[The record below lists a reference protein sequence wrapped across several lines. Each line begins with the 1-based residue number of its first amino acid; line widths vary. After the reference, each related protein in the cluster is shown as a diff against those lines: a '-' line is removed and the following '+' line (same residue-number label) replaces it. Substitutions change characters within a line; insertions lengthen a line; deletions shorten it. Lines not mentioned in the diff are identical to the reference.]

1 MRISAHAA
9 TDVGRV
15 REGNE
20 DSLFA
25 GRAVFAVADGMG
37 GHQAGEVASEAAL
50 RPIAALD
57 GQEFA
62 APEAAQDALV
72 EAVVD
77 ANRSVVSQARSDP
90 SLRGMG
96 TTLTAVLVRDNHLHI
111 AHVGD
116 SRAYLLRGGRDMTQL
131 TTDHTLVEQLI
142 REGRLARS
150 EAAVHPQRSVIT
162 RAIGVDQQVQV
173 DSLPPLQLQPGDQV
187 LLCSDG
193 LTGPVD
199 DHTIAEVLAGTADGD
214 TACRQLIEAA
224 NAAGG
229 PDNITVVLLR
239 LEGDPAAAART
250 PLPGT
255 KAATLIPDPTE
266 EIASMGGTD
275 AARRELRP
283 GDVEAVTIRTRDDEA
298 HDFTDAMARYG
309 DRREVQRGALG
320 RSRGVPRWAVML
332 GAAAILA
339 GVLGGGAFLLL
350 QRAYWLGIDEGRV
363 TVFHGMPQD
372 VAGIPLHWVAERSDL
387 RAARLP
393 DRLQD
398 RLREGVALGSLEEG
412 LELVETY
419 EDDLEAEE
427 RRRRAR
433 EAVISPSPSPSPS
446 PTASPSPA
454 TSPAPGAVTSA
465 GAQPAP

>member
-20 DSLFA
+20 DSLYA
-25 GRAVFAVADGMG
+25 GQVVFAVADGMG

-50 RPIAALD
+50 GPIGALD
-57 GQEFA
+57 GREFP

-72 EAVVD
+72 DAVVD
-77 ANRSVVSQARSDP
+77 ANRTVVGQALADP

-96 TTLTAVLVRDNHLHI
+96 TTLTAVLVRDGHLHI

-116 SRAYLLRGGRDMTQL
+116 SRAYLLRGARDMTQL

-162 RAIGVDQQVQV
+162 RAIGVDHHVQV
-173 DSLPPLQLQPGDQV
+173 DSLPPLQLQPGDQI

-199 DHTIAEVLAGTADGD
+199 DHTIAEILATTTDGD
-214 TACRQLIEAA
+214 AACEALIDAA

-239 LEGDPAAAART
+239 VEGDPAEAARM

-255 KAATLIPDPTE
+255 KAATLVPDPTE
-266 EIASMGGTD
+266 EIASVPGAA
-275 AARRELRP
+275 AARRTPLKP
-283 GDVEAVTIRTRDDEA
+283 GDVDAVTIRTRDDTA
-298 HDFTDAMARYG
+298 HDFADSMARYG
-309 DRREVQRGALG
+309 DRHAVQRGALKTG
-320 RSRGVPRWAVML
+320 APRWVLMA
-332 GAAAILA
+332 GAALVLL
-339 GVLGGGAFLLL
+339 GVLAAGAFLLL
-350 QRAYWLGIDEGRV
+350 QRAYWLGVDDGWV
-363 TVFHGMPQD
+363 TVFHGLPEE
-372 VAGIPLHWVAERSDL
+372 VAGVPLHWVDERGEL

-393 DRLQD
+393 E
-398 RLREGVALGSLEEG
+398 RLRARLEEGVALGSREEG
-412 LELVETY
+412 LELIQTY
-419 EDDLEAEE
+419 QEDLEAEE

-433 EAVISPSPSPSPS
+433 EAEEAAA
-446 PTASPSPA
+446 TASPAPSPP
-454 TSPAPGAVTSA
+454 PAPAPVPGATA
-465 GAQPAP
+465 APAPAPAPTP

>member
-25 GRAVFAVADGMG
+25 GKAVFAVADGMG

-50 RPIAALD
+50 RPIGALD
-57 GQEFA
+57 GREFPAAETAQE
-62 APEAAQDALV
+62 ALV
-72 EAVVD
+72 DAVVD
-77 ANRSVVSQARSDP
+77 ANRTVVDQALADP

-116 SRAYLLRGGRDMTQL
+116 SRAYLLRGARDMTQL

-162 RAIGVDQQVQV
+162 RAIGVDHHVKV

-199 DHTIAEVLAGTADGD
+199 DHTIAEILVTTTDGD
-214 TACRQLIEAA
+214 AACAALIDAA

-239 LEGDPAAAART
+239 VEGDPSEAASI

-255 KAATLIPDPTE
+255 KAATLVPDPTE
-266 EIASMGGTD
+266 EIASVTG
-275 AARRELRP
+275 ARKPLQP
-283 GDVEAVTIRTRDDEA
+283 GDVDAVTIRTRDDA
-298 HDFTDAMARYG
+298 THDFADSMARYG
-309 DRREVQRGALG
+309 DRHEVQRGGAK
-320 RSRGVPRWAVML
+320 RGTPRWLTVVGAGVVLLAVL
-332 GAAAILA
+332 GA
-339 GVLGGGAFLLL
+339 GAFLLL
-350 QRAYWLGIDEGRV
+350 ERAYWLGVADGRV
-363 TVFHGMPQD
+363 TVFHGLPQE
-372 VAGIPLHWVAERSDL
+372 VAGVPLHWVAERSDL

-393 DRLQD
+393 ERLRDRLD
-398 RLREGVALGSLEEG
+398 EGVALGSLEEG
-412 LELVETY
+412 RELIETY
-419 EDDLEAEE
+419 QEDLEAQE
-427 RRRRAR
+427 RRERER
-433 EAVISPSPSPSPS
+433 EAAEAAASASPS
-446 PTASPSPA
+446 PTPPPPP
-454 TSPAPGAVTSA
+454 PAPEPGAAVT
-465 GAQPAP
+465 PAPTP

>member
-25 GRAVFAVADGMG
+25 GQAVFAVADGMG

-50 RPIAALD
+50 GPIGALD
-57 GQEFA
+57 GLEFP
-62 APEAAQDALV
+62 APEAAQEALV
-72 EAVVD
+72 DAVVD
-77 ANRSVVSQARSDP
+77 ANRTVVDQALADP

-96 TTLTAVLVRDNHLHI
+96 TTLTAVLVRANHVHI

-116 SRAYLLRGGRDMTQL
+116 SRAYLLRGARDMTQL

-162 RAIGVDQQVQV
+162 RAIGVDHHVKV

-199 DHTIAEVLAGTADGD
+199 DHTIAEILVTTTDGD
-214 TACRQLIEAA
+214 AACAALIDAA

-239 LEGDPAAAART
+239 VEGDPSEAASI

-255 KAATLIPDPTE
+255 KAATLVPDATE
-266 EIASMGGTD
+266 EIASVTG
-275 AARRELRP
+275 RKPLRP
-283 GDVEAVTIRTRDDEA
+283 GDVEAVTIRTRDDST
-298 HDFTDAMARYG
+298 HDFADTMARYG
-309 DRREVQRGALG
+309 DRHEVHRGTL
-320 RSRGVPRWAVML
+320 RGGTPRWLVVVGAGLVLLAVL
-332 GAAAILA
+332 GA
-339 GVLGGGAFLLL
+339 GAFLLL
-350 QRAYWLGIDEGRV
+350 QRAYWLGIDDGEV
-363 TVFHGMPQD
+363 TVFHGLPQEL
-372 VAGIPLHWVAERSDL
+372 AGVPLHWVAERSEL

-393 DRLQD
+393 ERLQD
-398 RLREGVALGSLEEG
+398 RLAEGVALGSLEEG
-412 LELVETY
+412 RELIETY
-419 EDDLEAEE
+419 EEDLEAEE
-427 RRRRAR
+427 RRRRER
-433 EAVISPSPSPSPS
+433 EEAAAAAASAS
-446 PTASPSPA
+446 PTPA
-454 TSPAPGAVTSA
+454 PPPPPAPGAAVT
-465 GAQPAP
+465 PAPNPAPTP